1 MRARTPPLANSAEQW
16 LIFRPCARLLSR
28 CRWWF
33 VFQHRVECPVPN
45 TELAEFVS
53 CLSVCSSDIYEPF
66 LAVLYVLF
74 LIKPAS
80 WSQLACSVQI
90 LETENLLSVA
100 LAFQVSI
107 LWVSKD
113 TETDCV
119 LLKEELKALSSF
131 SHPHVIPNCMTCFL
145 LWDTEVLYH
154 LWAVLFHTGFDE
166 GRNIP
171 STERNYCVFH
181 KWEFGLLCKIIH
193 CITQSWNMIA
203 RSNKKIQRFPSRR
216 IT

>member
-80 WSQLACSVQI
+80 WSQLGCSVQI

-145 LWDTEVLYH
+145 LWDRGFVSSLSCSFPYR
-154 LWAVLFHTGFDE
+154 LWWGSKYSFNRAQ
-166 GRNIP
+166 
-171 STERNYCVFH
+171 
-181 KWEFGLLCKIIH
+181 LLRVP
-193 CITQSWNMIA
+193 QVRVWA
-203 RSNKKIQRFPSRR
+203 FV
-216 IT
+216 

>member
-16 LIFRPCARLLSR
+16 LIFRPCAHLSSR

-33 VFQHRVECPVPN
+33 VSAQGWMPRSKHR
-45 TELAEFVS
+45 LAECVS

-74 LIKPAS
+74 LIKLAS

-100 LAFQVSI
+100 LAFQISI

-119 LLKEELKALSSF
+119 LLKEELKTLT
-131 SHPHVIPNCMTCFL
+131 HVIPNCMTSVRQWFCIISELFFSIQAVMRVEIFL
-145 LWDTEVLYH
+145 
-154 LWAVLFHTGFDE
+154 
-166 GRNIP
+166 
-171 STERNYCVFH
+171 
-181 KWEFGLLCKIIH
+181 
-193 CITQSWNMIA
+193 Q
-203 RSNKKIQRFPSRR
+203 
-216 IT
+216 